1 MVLTIICFFAE
12 MICVALQIKY
22 LTVSYTNHV
31 TTVDAMPIA
40 VVNIVGIVLLLLLV
54 LCFFLLGA
62 IL

>member
-12 MICVALQIKY
+12 MICVALQMEY